1 MLGGLVIIVAGSLF
15 IYVIATW
22 LDKRRA
28 DRCPKYRYEY
38 RPYVR
43 TFTEEQTTPASVF
56 KMYQSMFWKQ
66 SPWYSTRAN
75 PQEYS
80 RGYINPFVWGELPK
94 TELGDV
100 REDDQYLNTE
110 FS

>member
-1 MLGGLVIIVAGSLF
+1 MLGGLVILTSGLIIVYIIG
-15 IYVIATW
+15 TW
-22 LDKRRA
+22 LEKRRA
-28 DRCPKYRYEY
+28 CPRYRYKY

-43 TFTEEQTTPASVF
+43 TFTEEQTTPSSVF
-56 KMYQSMFWKQ
+56 KTYKSMFWNQ

-94 TELGDV
+94 TELGDE
-100 REDDQYLNTE
+100 RETDQYLNTE